1 MLFLYN
7 LIVQIAGFLLKIVAL
22 FSPKIKLFVDGRKPV
37 FKILQTKIN
46 PNDKT
51 IWFHAA
57 SLGEYEQGLPVI
69 EKIKIK
75 YPNHKIVITFFSPS
89 GYEVRKNNLVAD
101 VTVYLPLDTKKNAKD
116 FLKLVHPE
124 MAFFIKYEY
133 WPNYL
138 TELRKLGTPTYLI
151 SGILRKNQL
160 FFKWYGGF
168 YRKALD
174 TFTYF
179 FVQNESSK
187 NLLQQLGKANVA
199 VSGDT
204 RFDRVA
210 SILEKDNSLDFI
222 EAFKNDILTIV
233 VGSSWP
239 KDESLLVD
247 YINQTNGK
255 VKFIIAPHNIK
266 SEQIQ
271 ELKNAITKKSI
282 LFSDVQTRF
291 IASPHP
297 ENIEFIASPR
307 ESEARL
313 IASPNPENKEFIASP
328 RESET
333 RLLASP
339 NPENMEF
346 IASPRES
353 ETRLIASLQQYD
365 VFIIDTIGILTKIY
379 NYADIAFVGGGFG
392 NPGVHNILE
401 PATFGIPIVIGPNF
415 SHFAEATALVNM
427 EGCVSISNK
436 NELFDT
442 FSNLIANDDIRHEKG
457 HICST
462 FVQMNKG
469 ATAIILKYILN
480 D

>member
-7 LIVQIAGFLLKIVAL
+7 IITLLAAQLLKIVAL
-22 FSPKIKLFVDGRKPV
+22 FSPKMKLFVDGRKSV
-37 FKILQTKIN
+37 FQTLADKIQTS
-46 PNDKT
+46 DKT

-69 EKIKIK
+69 EAIKEQF
-75 YPNHKIVITFFSPS
+75 PTHKIVVTFFSPS
-89 GYEVRKNNLVAD
+89 GYEVRKNNTVAN
-101 VTVYLPLDTKKNAKD
+101 VTVYLPLDTISNAKQ
-116 FLKLVHPE
+116 FIKLVHPE

-138 TELRKLGTPTYLI
+138 NELKNQNIKTYLI
-151 SGILRKNQL
+151 SGILRENQA

-168 YRKALD
+168 YKSALK
-174 TFTYF
+174 TFDYF

-187 NLLQQLGKANVA
+187 TLLQSIGFNNVK

-204 RFDRVA
+204 RFDRVV
-210 SILEKDNSLDFI
+210 SILERDNSLDFI
-222 EAFKNDILTIV
+222 EQFKDNKATIV
-233 VGSSWP
+233 IGSSWP
-239 KDESLLVD
+239 KDESLLVN
-247 YINQTNGK
+247 YINQSSDD

-271 ELKNAITKKSI
+271 ELKNSITKKVI
-282 LFSDVQTRF
+282 LFSEKDNVNL
-291 IASPHP
+291 SDS
-297 ENIEFIASPR
+297 N
-307 ESEARL
+307 
-313 IASPNPENKEFIASP
+313 
-328 RESET
+328 
-333 RLLASP
+333 
-339 NPENMEF
+339 
-346 IASPRES
+346 
-353 ETRLIASLQQYD
+353 

-379 NYADIAFVGGGFG
+379 SYADIAYVGGGFG

-401 PATFGIPIVIGPNF
+401 PATFGVPVVIGPNF

-427 EGCVSISNK
+427 EGCISIQNQTEL
-436 NELFDT
+436 NEAFDLLLH
-442 FSNLIANDDIRHEKG
+442 NEDEQLEKG

-469 ATAIILKYILN
+469 ATQTIMNHIL